1 MGVGGWTLG
10 DGIRREPLGP
20 WLALPGKTQGYD
32 HQTALWYGGY
42 KARIIF
48 YYPNIFIYLWNMD
61 KVITSTNF
69 QEYLEVP
76 GLLVIDFWATWCGP
90 CRMLSPIVDDLAAEF
105 EGRATIAKCNVD
117 DCEDIAAQFGVRNI
131 PTLVF
136 VKNGAVVDR
145 TVGVM
150 PKQELEA
157 KINLYL

>member
-1 MGVGGWTLG
+1 MT
-10 DGIRREPLGP
+10 
-20 WLALPGKTQGYD
+20 
-32 HQTALWYGGY
+32 
-42 KARIIF
+42 IIDQNNF
-48 YYPNIFIYLWNMD
+48 D
-61 KVITSTNF
+61 SVITSAN
-69 QEYLEVP
+69 VA
-76 GLLVIDFWATWCGP
+76 LVDLWATWCGP
-90 CRMLSPIVDDLAAEF
+90 CRMLSPIVHDLAVEF